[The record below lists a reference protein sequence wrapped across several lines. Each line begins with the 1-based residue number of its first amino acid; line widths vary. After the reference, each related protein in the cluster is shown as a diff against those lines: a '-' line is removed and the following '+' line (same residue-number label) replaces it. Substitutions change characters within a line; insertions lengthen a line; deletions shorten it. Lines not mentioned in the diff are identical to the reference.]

1 MDGMSLY
8 IVQTNAVEGR
18 DDEFNEWYDST
29 HVPDVLSIDGFESA
43 QRFKRSTA
51 LDQPDV
57 PTPPYEYSV
66 LYEVSGDPVAAI
78 DRLRAAV
85 VGGRIELT
93 DAMVPGSGS
102 LLLTSL
108 GSKVLASNRGD

>member
-1 MDGMSLY
+1 MEGLSVY

-18 DDEFNEWYDST
+18 DDEFNEWYEST

-51 LDQPDV
+51 LDRPDV
-57 PTPPYEYSV
+57 PTPPYEYTV

-85 VGGRIELT
+85 QGGQIDLS

-102 LLLTSL
+102 LLLDPL
-108 GSKVLASNRGD
+108 GRKVVAPRHGE